1 MKKSILAGILL
12 TFATIFFCL
21 GIFEISFPHIFAWSE
36 LLIDSFPK
44 IYRYSIHI
52 GVTEALLATLLMV
65 FACFLD
71 KILSMKVLETLSRL
85 GLGGMFIF
93 ASLFKIQDPHN
104 FAVLMAQY
112 QFLPH
117 DLINPMALM
126 MPSAEF
132 LVGIAIIITP
142 FTKENSIL
150 LLFMFFSFIIALSH
164 ALFHDLAITCGCF
177 ALEGAQDKAETWT
190 SLIRDLVL
198 LIPTL
203 WLITRK
209 NQSLIQIWFPHKIK

>member
-1 MKKSILAGILL
+1 MKKSIFAGIFL

-36 LLIDSFPK
+36 LLIDSFPR
-44 IYRYSIHI
+44 IYRYAIHI
-52 GVTEALLATLLMV
+52 GVAEILLATLLMII
-65 FACFLD
+65 AYYLN
-71 KILSMKVLETLSRL
+71 KTLSTKLIETLSRL

-104 FAVLMAQY
+104 FAILMAQY
-112 QFLPH
+112 QFLPY
-117 DLINPMALM
+117 DLVNPMALI

-150 LLFMFFSFIIALSH
+150 LLFMFLSFIIALSH
-164 ALFHDLAITCGCF
+164 ALFQDLAITCGCF
-177 ALEGAQDKAETWT
+177 ALEGAQDKAEAWT

-198 LIPTL
+198 LIPTF

-209 NQSLIQIWFPHKIK
+209 NQSLIQIWFSYKKK